1 MERLDEPL
9 LGLQILAVDDEA
21 SNLLLLRRMLERA
34 GYTRVATETDPSRAI
49 QLFVELRPALVL
61 LDLLMP
67 GMDGLEL
74 MERLAPVAGGRSG
87 IPFLVLTADATEE
100 TKRRALSSGARDFLT
115 KPFSQSELLLR
126 VRNLLEVQR
135 LHEQLREHNAILERK
150 LGERTRE
157 LDQAQLEILVHL
169 ALAAEARDDET
180 QEHAWRIGRTCGL
193 IAIALG
199 LPESQI
205 ELVQRAAP
213 LHDIGKIGI
222 ADAILLKP
230 GKLTDA
236 EFDEVKTHAAI
247 GAEILSGSASPL
259 LRVAERIALT
269 HHEWWDGTGYP
280 HRLRGEE
287 IPLAGRIVAVADVFD
302 ALTHQRPYKKAW
314 PVLDAVGEILSQ
326 SYQQFDA
333 RLVDAFA
340 TLDHPALLGRV
351 TKSGPRANGSA
362 LRSPEQVAALV

>member
-1 MERLDEPL
+1 
-9 LGLQILAVDDEA
+9 
-21 SNLLLLRRMLERA
+21 
-34 GYTRVATETDPSRAI
+34 
-49 QLFVELRPALVL
+49 
-61 LDLLMP
+61 
-67 GMDGLEL
+67 
-74 MERLAPVAGGRSG
+74 
-87 IPFLVLTADATEE
+87 
-100 TKRRALSSGARDFLT
+100 
-115 KPFSQSELLLR
+115 
-126 VRNLLEVQR
+126 VRNLLEVQL

-193 IAIALG
+193 LAIALG
-199 LPESQI
+199 LPESQV

-222 ADAILLKP
+222 PDAILLKP

-269 HHEWWDGTGYP
+269 HHERWDGTGYP
-280 HRLRGEE
+280 HRIGGEE

-314 PVLDAVGEILSQ
+314 PVLDAVGEILTQ
-326 SYQQFDA
+326 RYQQFDA